1 MNSENLAQLIQKG
14 FHVTIGAT
22 ATLVESIKNPAQGA
36 ETFSR
41 LQTDFYQ
48 LTEEWEAKGETAE
61 QEARV
66 FVEQLINNASQSSAN
81 SPPST
86 AARPPAPTATPDV
99 QTDLQELTRQIS
111 AIRAELEKL
120 RSEDSQN
127 YGS

>member
-14 FHVTIGAT
+14 FRVTIGAT
-22 ATLVESIKNPAQGA
+22 ATLVESIQNPEQGA
-36 ETFSR
+36 ATFSR

-66 FVEQLINNASQSSAN
+66 FVEQLINSASQSAGGSSA
-81 SPPST
+81 PPS
-86 AARPPAPTATPDV
+86 ASRPPTPSASPDV
-99 QTDLQELTRQIS
+99 QADLQELTQQIS

-120 RSEDSQN
+120 RGDSSQN
-127 YGS
+127 

>member
-14 FHVTIGAT
+14 FRVTIGAT
-22 ATLVESIKNPAQGA
+22 ATLVESIKNPEQGA

-48 LTEEWEAKGETAE
+48 LTEEWEAKGVTAE

-66 FVEQLINNASQSSAN
+66 FVEQLINNASQSTGSSAT
-81 SPPST
+81 SAPSASRPPVPT
-86 AARPPAPTATPDV
+86 AAPDV
-99 QTDLQELTRQIS
+99 QADLQELTRQIS

-120 RSEDSQN
+120 RNGDSQN
-127 YGS
+127 